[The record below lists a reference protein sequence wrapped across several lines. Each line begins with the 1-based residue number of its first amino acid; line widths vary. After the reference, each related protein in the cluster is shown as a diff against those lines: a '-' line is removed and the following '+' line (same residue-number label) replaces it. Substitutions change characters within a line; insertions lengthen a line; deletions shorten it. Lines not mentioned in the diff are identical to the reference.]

1 MSVLSDLH
9 NELEDNKTLRSIAA
23 AFTEV
28 NAYRIKKIRASFEKN
43 YRFYKEITDIYHLVK
58 ETAAVAAGLPAQA
71 GGGRKGEPLKETVKP
86 RFAGDKSLRIAVTSN
101 SHFFGNLNRDVIDK
115 FLVDARK
122 TKDDL
127 MVIGQ
132 TGISLAALKIP
143 PSRFQSFR
151 FKSDFP
157 SREEIVSVINAT
169 SDYARVYLYYPQ
181 FVNMLT
187 QKVYILDITQSA
199 PPQKSTVA
207 NIDHIFEPEVGKIVE
222 FFEKQVR
229 SLLFIRAMLETDLS
243 RTAARL
249 ISMSGAEQRAEVLI
263 RQRGYV
269 IGKFARS
276 ERNARL
282 LETFSGMTKWGNV
295 I

>member
-43 YRFYKEITDIYHLVK
+43 YRFYKEITDIYHLIK
-58 ETAAVAAGLPAQA
+58 ETAASGAPP
-71 GGGRKGEPLKETVKP
+71 GEPVKP
-86 RFAGDKSLRIAVTSN
+86 RLAGDKSLRVAVTSN

-132 TGISLAALKIP
+132 TGISFSALKIP

-169 SDYARVYLYYPQ
+169 RDYARVYLYYPQ

-199 PPQKSTVA
+199 PPQKSAVA
-207 NIDHIFEPEVGKIVE
+207 NINHIFEPEVGKIVE

-249 ISMSGAEQRAEVLI
+249 ISMSGAEQRAEALI
-263 RQRGYV
+263 RQRGYI
-269 IGKFARS
+269 IGKFERS